1 MAEPYSQLRS
11 PGDAAGAG
19 TQRHWLAAYTKAR
32 HETRVARQLT
42 SKLVLHLLPTY
53 QRSARWSD
61 RVKRTMAPLFPG
73 YVFVHVSEEERVRV
87 LQTTGVVNIVSIGG
101 KPLPLRQADVEMLQ
115 QCAARPHQFEPHP
128 FLSVGQ
134 RVRVKQGPFEG
145 WQGILVYK
153 KNAARL
159 VVSLEQIMQSVSV
172 ELDGMDV
179 EPITAIR
186 LAPSKETRRGLQCAA
201 GFD

>member
-1 MAEPYSQLRS
+1 
-11 PGDAAGAG
+11 
-19 TQRHWLAAYTKAR
+19 
-32 HETRVARQLT
+32 
-42 SKLVLHLLPTY
+42 
-53 QRSARWSD
+53 
-61 RVKRTMAPLFPG
+61 
-73 YVFVHVSEEERVRV
+73 VRV

-186 LAPSKETRRGLQCAA
+186 LAPSKETCRGLQCAA

>member
-1 MAEPYSQLRS
+1 M
-11 PGDAAGAG
+11 
-19 TQRHWLAAYTKAR
+19 
-32 HETRVARQLT
+32 
-42 SKLVLHLLPTY
+42 
-53 QRSARWSD
+53 
-61 RVKRTMAPLFPG
+61 
-73 YVFVHVSEEERVRV
+73 
-87 LQTTGVVNIVSIGG
+87 
-101 KPLPLRQADVEMLQ
+101 
-115 QCAARPHQFEPHP
+115 
-128 FLSVGQ
+128 
-134 RVRVKQGPFEG
+134 RVKQGPFEG

-186 LAPSKETRRGLQCAA
+186 LAPSKETCRGLQCAA